1 MSEPTVTTPR
11 KFSRERQVTSRYSF
25 SRATL
30 WRLVKDRKFPQPI
43 KIGPKTTVWVEAELD
58 AYDEA
63 LLASRPSAISPAVM
77 PPRQRGG
84 ATRRRARP

>member
-1 MSEPTVTTPR
+1 MSEPTVPTGR
-11 KFSRERQVTSRYSF
+11 KFSRERHVTSRYSF

-63 LLASRPSAISPAVM
+63 LLARRQLDNSRER
-77 PPRQRGG
+77 PRV
-84 ATRRRARP
+84 